1 MPKERVESGPDDE
14 TRKPSRKGDEQDRK
28 VDKALED
35 TFPASDPVTVGD
47 ITADEP
53 AHARKDRKAPELDEA
68 LVDKLA
74 RELKETSKKD

>member
-1 MPKERVESGPDDE
+1 MPKEKAKPGSGDE

-53 AHARKDRKAPELDEA
+53 AHAPKDRKAPKLDEA

>member
-1 MPKERVESGPDDE
+1 MSKERAESGAGDE
-14 TRKPSRKGDEQDRK
+14 TRKPSRKGEQDRK

-53 AHARKDRKAPELDEA
+53 AHAPKDRKAPKLDEA

-74 RELKETSKKD
+74 RELKEETSKKD